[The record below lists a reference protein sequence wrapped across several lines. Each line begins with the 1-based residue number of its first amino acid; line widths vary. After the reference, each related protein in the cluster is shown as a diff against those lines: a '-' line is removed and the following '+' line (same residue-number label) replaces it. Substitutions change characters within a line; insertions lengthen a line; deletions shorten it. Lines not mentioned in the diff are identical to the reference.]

1 MDIVWWEDSQ
11 MISSVGF
18 TLTLLQPVSL
28 QFIVAEIPSDKVP
41 GVVMPVWSK
50 HFSERYPDY
59 GGDWRYITKIT
70 TNIALPSSSR

>member
-1 MDIVWWEDSQ
+1 

-41 GVVMPVWSK
+41 GVVRQVWSK

-59 GGDWRYITKIT
+59 GGD
-70 TNIALPSSSR
+70 